1 MRHTIHLRAH
11 HAHAVLPRIAL
22 AFSRRRLR
30 IEALHY
36 AHPDETAPAAVRI
49 DLDCEPPVAA
59 ELTAQLRRIVEVSE
73 ARCEV
78 VVEAVA
84 VAGAAAPPQ
93 VAA

>member
-30 IEALHY
+30 IAALHY
-36 AHPDETAPAAVRI
+36 VHPEDTAPAAVRI
-49 DLDCEPPVAA
+49 ELDCEPPMAA

-73 ARCEV
+73 ARCE
-78 VVEAVA
+78 A